1 MQRSMLDTIPDEQ
14 GHSSGLAY
22 ALTLY
27 SAQLPARE
35 SGRLV
40 ACSAKQ
46 ALNL

>member
-14 GHSSGLAY
+14 GHSSGLTL

-27 SAQLPARE
+27 SAQFPARE
-35 SGRLV
+35 SVRLV